1 MRFNGLDLNLL
12 VALDAMLSERSISR
26 AAERLHLSQSAM
38 SGALARLRD
47 YFQDE
52 LLVQVGRRLDLTPRA
67 EDLRDVVRDLL
78 VQIDAKVAE
87 QPLFEPGRSQ
97 RLFRLLVSDF
107 TTMTLMPH
115 VLELAAAE
123 APAVRF
129 ELLPQI
135 DQPDRLLDR
144 GEVDFL
150 VIPEGFCSPGHP
162 SETLFVEDY
171 CCVVWQDN
179 DQVTTDGLTLAQ
191 FEAMGHVVVQTGRAQ
206 ASFEGAFMQ
215 REGIARRIEVS
226 TFSFVAPPALVV
238 GTRRLATVHA
248 RLARLAAQH
257 MPIRILPVPVRIP
270 SLVEAIQWHKVRTHD
285 SGLAWLRALMHRAA
299 ARLDAPARHA
309 EPGV

>member
-1 MRFNGLDLNLL
+1 MRFKGLDLNLL
-12 VALDAMLSERSISR
+12 VALDSMLSERSISR

-87 QPLFEPGRSQ
+87 QPTFEPARSQ

-107 TTMTLMPH
+107 TTMTLLPH
-115 VLELAAAE
+115 VLELAAAQ
-123 APAVRF
+123 APGVRF

-135 DQPDRLLDR
+135 DQPDKLLDR

-171 CCVVWQDN
+171 CCVAWQGN
-179 DQVTTDGLTLAQ
+179 NQISGGLTLAQ
-191 FEAMGHVVVQTGRAQ
+191 FESMGHVVVRSGLAQT
-206 ASFEGAFMQ
+206 SFEGEFLR
-215 REGIARRIEVS
+215 REGISRRVEVS

-238 GTRRLATVHA
+238 GTHRLATVHT
-248 RLARLAAQH
+248 RLAHLAAH
-257 MPIRILPVPVRIP
+257 RLPIQLMPVPIKIP
-270 SLVEAIQWHKVRTHD
+270 SLVEAIQWHRVRTHD
-285 SGLAWLRALMHRAA
+285 AGLAWLRALMHAA
-299 ARLDAPARHA
+299 ATRLDQT
-309 EPGV
+309 